1 MTELLLLLFIAGTGL
16 GLARKLKLPAIPFWI
31 LGGLL
36 AGQLNWTVKTTHL
49 EQLLEMGLI
58 FLVFASGME
67 LNPSRFKHQ
76 WSIVWK
82 VSLLQFSILVGIG
95 WLVAIGMGFTQREAC
110 YPAVAMG
117 TSSTLLAIRL
127 LIQGRK
133 MYEPFARMV
142 IGVLLIQDLLMILL
156 VVILVKS
163 DISLSATIEGLGGTA
178 ALAGVAWIVRNYFWT
193 FFLRRFDSDEE
204 SFLLILLST
213 MFLFVSAAF
222 YFDLPLIVGAFF
234 GGLSLSSF
242 PIQGLAKGVMTS
254 LSDFF
259 FALFFTALGLY
270 AGIPLSLH
278 YWLQAAVFAGLVVV
292 VTPVLVALIAERAG
306 LTARH
311 AIEGGILLAQTSEFA
326 LVLGLAGHLSDS
338 GLPVE
343 RISQIALLSIM
354 TMTITPMLSNDRV
367 THWLLRFHPFRN
379 RHTMNAEWADH
390 VLVLGFGSAGDYVI
404 HPFIERGDQV
414 VVVDEDP
421 AVVAKLQA
429 KGKVTAIRGD
439 GADRELL
446 DQLHARKSRV
456 ILASM
461 RRPEEAAGVI
471 KYINGAAPVFARV
484 FEPGDGERIKSLGGI
499 PILNSM
505 ASSEAFI
512 CWYEMIGQEICN
524 RRKDTPD
531 S

>member
-1 MTELLLLLFIAGTGL
+1 
-16 GLARKLKLPAIPFWI
+16 
-31 LGGLL
+31 
-36 AGQLNWTVKTTHL
+36 
-49 EQLLEMGLI
+49 
-58 FLVFASGME
+58 
-67 LNPSRFKHQ
+67 
-76 WSIVWK
+76 
-82 VSLLQFSILVGIG
+82 
-95 WLVAIGMGFTQREAC
+95 
-110 YPAVAMG
+110 
-117 TSSTLLAIRL
+117 
-127 LIQGRK
+127 
-133 MYEPFARMV
+133 
-142 IGVLLIQDLLMILL
+142 LMILL

-163 DISLSATIEGLGGTA
+163 NIGVWAILKGLGGTA
-178 ALAGVAWIVRNYFWT
+178 ALGGIAWFVRQYFWT

-213 MFLFVSAAF
+213 MFLFVSGSF

-270 AGIPLSLH
+270 AGIPLSLQF
-278 YWLQAAVFAGLVVV
+278 WLQAAVFAVLVVL

-343 RISQIALLSIM
+343 RISQIALLSVM

-379 RHTMNAEWADH
+379 RHSVKSDWTNH
-390 VLVLGFGSAGDYVI
+390 VLVLGFGSAGDYVVQ
-404 HPFIERGDQV
+404 PFIERGDTV
-414 VVVDEDP
+414 VVVDDDP
-421 AVVAKLQA
+421 AIVAKLQA

-439 GADRELL
+439 GADKALL
-446 DQLHARKSRV
+446 EQLHARRSRV

-461 RRPEEAAGVI
+461 RRPEEAVGVI
-471 KYINGAAPVFARV
+471 KFVNGASPVYARV
-484 FEPGDGERIKSLGGI
+484 FEPGDGDLIKKMGGI

-512 CWYEMIGQEICN
+512 NWYQMIGKELCDPKKEPSPN
-524 RRKDTPD
+524 
-531 S
+531 

>member
-1 MTELLLLLFIAGTGL
+1 MTELLLLLIIAGTGL
-16 GLARKLKLPAIPFWI
+16 GVARKLKMPAIPFWI
-31 LGGLL
+31 LGGLI
-36 AGQLNWTVKTTHL
+36 AGQFTSSVETHL
-49 EQLLEMGLI
+49 LEQMLEMGLI

-67 LNPSRFKHQ
+67 LNPKRFQHQ
-76 WSIVWK
+76 WSIVWR
-82 VSLLQFSILVGIG
+82 VSLLQFAALVCIG
-95 WLVAIGMGFTQREAC
+95 WLAAISMGFGAREAF

-142 IGVLLIQDLLMILL
+142 IGVLLIQDLLMILM
-156 VVILVKS
+156 VVVLVKS
-163 DISLSATIEGLGGTA
+163 DGGWMNVSKGLLSGACLGG
-178 ALAGVAWIVRNYFWT
+178 LAWAIRQHFWT
-193 FFLRRFDSDEE
+193 FFLKKFDSDEE

-213 MFLFVSAAF
+213 MFLFVSAAH
-222 YFDLPLIVGAFF
+222 YLDLPLIAGAFF

-242 PIQGLAKGVMTS
+242 PVQGLAKGVMTS

-259 FALFFTALGLY
+259 FALFFTALGHY
-270 AGIPLSLH
+270 AGIPLSWVF
-278 YWLQAAVFAGLVVV
+278 WLQAAVFALLVIVI
-292 VTPVLVALIAERAG
+292 TPALVALIAERAG

-343 RISQIALLSIM
+343 RISQIALLSVL
-354 TMTITPMLSNDRV
+354 TMTITPLLANDKV
-367 THWLLRFHPFRN
+367 THWLLRYHPFRN
-379 RHTMNAEWADH
+379 RHHIEETWNNH

-404 HPFIERGDQV
+404 HPFLETGDTV

-421 AVVAKLQA
+421 AIIAKLQS
-429 KGKVTAIRGD
+429 KGKVIAIRGD
-439 GADRELL
+439 GADNALL
-446 DQLHARKSRV
+446 DQLHARQAKL
-456 ILASM
+456 ILAAM
-461 RRPEEAAGVI
+461 RRPEEAEGVI
-471 KYINGAAPVFARV
+471 QYVDGATPVFARV
-484 FEPGDGERIKSLGGI
+484 FEPRDGEKIQQLGGV

-505 ASSEAFI
+505 ASAEAFLD
-512 CWYEMIGQEICN
+512 WYQTIGKEMSESSES
-524 RRKDTPD
+524 DP

>member
-1 MTELLLLLFIAGTGL
+1 MTELLLLLFIAAIGL

-31 LGGLL
+31 SGGLI
-36 AGQLNWTVKTTHL
+36 AGQLDWSVRTTHL
-49 EQLLEMGLI
+49 EQLLEIGLI

-76 WSIVWK
+76 WSIVWR

-95 WLVAIGMGFTQREAC
+95 WLVAFGLGFTPREAC

-163 DISLSATIEGLGGTA
+163 NLGLLATIKGLGGTIV
-178 ALAGVAWIVRNYFWT
+178 LGTIAWFVRQYFWT
-193 FFLRRFDSDEE
+193 FFLRKFDSDEE

-213 MFLFVSAAF
+213 MFLFVSASF

-270 AGIPLSLH
+270 AGIPLSIY
-278 YWLQAAVFAGLVVV
+278 YWLQAAVFAGIVVIM
-292 VTPVLVALIAERAG
+292 TPILVALIAERAG

-326 LVLGLAGHLSDS
+326 LVLGLAGHLSES

-343 RISQIALLSIM
+343 RISQIALLSVM
-354 TMTITPMLSNDRV
+354 TMTITPILSNDRV

-379 RHTMNAEWADH
+379 RHAVNSDWKNH

-404 HPFIERGDQV
+404 QPFIERGDLV

-439 GADRELL
+439 GADRALL

-461 RRPEEAAGVI
+461 RRTEEAAGVL
-471 KYINGAAPVFARV
+471 KYVDGAAPVFARV
-484 FEPGDGERIKSLGGI
+484 FEPEDGERIESLGGI

-505 ASSEAFI
+505 ASSEAFMS
-512 CWYEMIGQEICN
+512 WYKTIGQDICN
-524 RRKDTPD
+524 SKK
-531 S
+531 